1 MFNKDFYYLQKL
13 LLSYESLVKIIVIMW
28 KFVIGF
34 ISVNYSYF
42 SSWGGGEPNVKNS
55 HHKYY
60 SEGVNV
66 LIVELLII
74 SMKCEAQLGFG

>member
-13 LLSYESLVKIIVIMW
+13 LLSCESLVKIIVIMW

-42 SSWGGGEPNVKNS
+42 SSWGGETQRKKLPS
-55 HHKYY
+55 
-60 SEGVNV
+60 
-66 LIVELLII
+66 
-74 SMKCEAQLGFG
+74 